1 MATEDGGKNSQ
12 GGVICVLPNG
22 ETQTDA
28 ELLEELTGIM
38 AKVHVDAPSV
48 IDAFVADISKG
59 ANQTMDDAEKEAL
72 KEELRNEFTMK
83 INTLEG
89 QICRSVEHIILE
101 RFKGEDGSRV
111 QRANDRLE
119 MTEFK
124 YERLNNHFNEMMEKL
139 KAEIKNEIREDV
151 VGDIS
156 KSFDAKHNAA
166 RYVEKERIKALK
178 AEGEEKKQVL
188 NFRMEK
194 TYLDILDEW
203 AENRDIKTRTAALK
217 AMILE
222 LGDD

>member
-59 ANQTMDDAEKEAL
+59 ANQMMDDAEKEAL
-72 KEELRNEFTMK
+72 K
-83 INTLEG
+83 
-89 QICRSVEHIILE
+89 
-101 RFKGEDGSRV
+101 
-111 QRANDRLE
+111 
-119 MTEFK
+119 
-124 YERLNNHFNEMMEKL
+124 
-139 KAEIKNEIREDV
+139 AEIKNEIL
-151 VGDIS
+151 
-156 KSFDAKHNAA
+156 
-166 RYVEKERIKALK
+166 KELK
-178 AEGEEKKQVL
+178 AEGAESFSWTDAARGAKLRPFLLAKQSEEKKQVL

-194 TYLDILDEW
+194 GYLDVLDLW
-203 AENRDIKTRTAALK
+203 AEKRGIKTRTAALK

>member
-1 MATEDGGKNSQ
+1 
-12 GGVICVLPNG
+12 
-22 ETQTDA
+22 
-28 ELLEELTGIM
+28 
-38 AKVHVDAPSV
+38 
-48 IDAFVADISKG
+48 
-59 ANQTMDDAEKEAL
+59 
-72 KEELRNEFTMK
+72 MK
-83 INTLEG
+83 
-89 QICRSVEHIILE
+89 
-101 RFKGEDGSRV
+101 
-111 QRANDRLE
+111 
-119 MTEFK
+119 
-124 YERLNNHFNEMMEKL
+124 EKL

>member
-59 ANQTMDDAEKEAL
+59 ANQMMDDAEKEAL
-72 KEELRNEFTMK
+72 K
-83 INTLEG
+83 
-89 QICRSVEHIILE
+89 
-101 RFKGEDGSRV
+101 
-111 QRANDRLE
+111 
-119 MTEFK
+119 
-124 YERLNNHFNEMMEKL
+124 
-139 KAEIKNEIREDV
+139 AEIKNEIL
-151 VGDIS
+151 
-156 KSFDAKHNAA
+156 
-166 RYVEKERIKALK
+166 KELK
-178 AEGEEKKQVL
+178 AEGAESFSWTDAARGAKLRPFLLAKQSEEKKQVL

-194 TYLDILDEW
+194 GYFDVLDLW
-203 AENRDIKTRTAALK
+203 AEKRGIKTRTAALK

>member
-1 MATEDGGKNSQ
+1 MATQDGGKNSQ

-59 ANQTMDDAEKEAL
+59 ANQMMDDAEKEAL
-72 KEELRNEFTMK
+72 K
-83 INTLEG
+83 
-89 QICRSVEHIILE
+89 
-101 RFKGEDGSRV
+101 
-111 QRANDRLE
+111 
-119 MTEFK
+119 
-124 YERLNNHFNEMMEKL
+124 
-139 KAEIKNEIREDV
+139 AEIKNEIL
-151 VGDIS
+151 
-156 KSFDAKHNAA
+156 
-166 RYVEKERIKALK
+166 KELK
-178 AEGEEKKQVL
+178 AEGAESFSWTDAARGAKLRPFLLAKQSEEKKQVL

-194 TYLDILDEW
+194 GYLDVLDLW
-203 AENRDIKTRTAALK
+203 AEKRGIKTRTAALK